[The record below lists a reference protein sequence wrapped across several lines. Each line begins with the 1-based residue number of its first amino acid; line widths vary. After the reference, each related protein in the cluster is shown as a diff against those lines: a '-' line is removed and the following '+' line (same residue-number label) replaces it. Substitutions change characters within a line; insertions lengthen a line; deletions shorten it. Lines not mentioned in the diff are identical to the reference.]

1 MLKLFA
7 RPRITLLLLVLASM
21 SLVTL
26 NYRGGA
32 KFSFVSIKAAVRD
45 VVSPVRSTAN
55 GIFRPVG
62 NFFTGAFEY
71 GSTKTK
77 LAQVQNEL
85 DQLKLVQYSQLDA
98 QRQLDQ
104 LLTLSKIQFAQGI
117 PSIEAQVVGQTPTN
131 IQLSFELNKG
141 SSQGV
146 KLGMVVVGGSG
157 LAGRVVAVSSGTS
170 TVLMLS
176 DPNFVAGVRY
186 GKGGNIA
193 VATGQGV
200 NLPLKLG
207 LIDPGSNIRVGQV
220 LVTSGLQGEIYPA
233 GIPVGVVSSVSNPIG
248 GLQEQVLVKPL
259 VNYSNLQFVK
269 ILEWAPPA

>member
-71 GSTKTK
+71 GSTKAK

-193 VATGQGV
+193 LATGQGV

>member
-1 MLKLFA
+1 
-7 RPRITLLLLVLASM
+7 M